1 MSKEVSSWDNIEQ
14 FLMGITETAE
24 YNAVEYLVFS
34 IRKNYLHYLSG
45 SRIKQFKIPPYLEPL
60 VETVID
66 RLNDSG
72 IRADEMLQYMLDN
85 DINNWIHYYAY
96 TFIIPASKKEMA
108 DYVKSLD
115 ELFALVLTAYIL
127 DTFRENR
134 IDIRII
140 VDNEVLEHETNQYG
154 LSIVNGVEFKR
165 DYFVFEDKAYMY
177 SILTNTNVIEF
188 TDSMPGFAKI
198 ITEKIESGDILL
210 RLDERLALPLD
221 QAITYSTLNF
231 EKFYGPQFHFKDTM
245 LSKAKTIIV
254 HIDNESCDKLLMV
267 VKQDYDSISYK
278 KFLHIEIETLPYR
291 DNESTSNY
299 CITTFLH
306 GMYYPEDDYFTH
318 IDCTKNQYQL
328 SDYLKKYSEETEE
341 ISVDFYTEKDLHYK
355 IWCVENGE
363 YSKQVWYELMMVSL
377 PKRYQTLLDEI
388 LK

>member
-1 MSKEVSSWDNIEQ
+1 MSKDISSQDNIEQ
-14 FLMGITETAE
+14 FLMEITETAE

-45 SRIKQFKIPPYLEPL
+45 SRIKQFEIPSYLESL

-66 RLNDSG
+66 RFNDSG
-72 IRADEMLQYMLDN
+72 IRANDMLQYMLDN

-127 DTFRENR
+127 DTFRANR

-154 LSIVNGVEFKR
+154 LSIVNGAEFKR
-165 DYFVFEDKAYMY
+165 DYFIFEDKVYMY

-188 TDSMPGFAKI
+188 ADSMPGFAKI

-210 RLDERLALPLD
+210 RLDERLSLPLD

-231 EKFYGPQFHFKDTM
+231 EKFYGPQFHFKDSI
-245 LSKAKTIIV
+245 LKKAKTIIV
-254 HIDNESCDKLLMV
+254 HIDTESCDKLLMV
-267 VKQDYDSISYK
+267 VKQDYDSVNNK
-278 KFLHIEIETLPYR
+278 KFMYIEIETLPYR
-291 DNESTSNY
+291 GNESTSNY

-306 GMYYPEDDYFTH
+306 GMYYPDEDYFTH
-318 IDCTKNQYQL
+318 IDYTKNQYPL
-328 SDYLKKYSEETEE
+328 ADYLKKYSEETEE

-355 IWCVENGE
+355 IWCVENGQ
-363 YSKQVWYELMMVSL
+363 YSRQVWYELMMVSL
-377 PKRYQTLLDEI
+377 PKRYQALLDEI

>member
-1 MSKEVSSWDNIEQ
+1 MDKEVFSEDEIEE
-14 FLMGITETAE
+14 FLMEITETGE
-24 YNAVEYLVFS
+24 YKAIEFLILS
-34 IRKNYLHYLSG
+34 IRKNYLHYLSS
-45 SRIKQFKIPPYLEPL
+45 SRLKQFEIPTYLEPL
-60 VETVID
+60 VNIVID
-66 RLNDSG
+66 RFNAAGMSASG
-72 IRADEMLQYMLDN
+72 MLQYMLEHDA
-85 DINNWIHYYAY
+85 NNWVHYYVY
-96 TFIIPASKKEMA
+96 TFIIPASKKDMSE
-108 DYVKSLD
+108 YVKSVE
-115 ELFALVLTAYIL
+115 ELFALVLTGYIL
-127 DTFRENR
+127 DTFRITR
-134 IDIRII
+134 VDIRDI
-140 VDNEVLEHETNQYG
+140 VDNEVLNHERNQYG

-165 DYFVFEDKAYMY
+165 DYFIFEDKAYMY

-267 VKQDYDSISYK
+267 VKQDYDSISHK

-291 DNESTSNY
+291 DNDSTSNY

-306 GMYYPEDDYFTH
+306 GMYYPEDDCFTH
-318 IDCTKNQYQL
+318 IDCTKNQYPL
-328 SDYLKKYSEETEE
+328 SDYYKKYSEETEE

-355 IWCVENGE
+355 IWCVENGQ

>member
-1 MSKEVSSWDNIEQ
+1 MGKEVSSQDNIEQ
-14 FLMGITETAE
+14 FLMEITETAE

-34 IRKNYLHYLSG
+34 IRKNYLHYLSS
-45 SRIKQFKIPPYLEPL
+45 SRIKQFEIPPYLESL

-66 RLNDSG
+66 RFNDSG

-85 DINNWIHYYAY
+85 DINNWIHYYVY
-96 TFIIPASKKEMA
+96 TFIIPASKKEMV
-108 DYVKSLD
+108 DYIKSLD

-127 DTFRENR
+127 DTFRANR

-165 DYFVFEDKAYMY
+165 DYFIFEDKVYMY

-188 TDSMPGFAKI
+188 ADSMPGFAKI

-231 EKFYGPQFHFKDTM
+231 EKFYGPQFHFTDTM
-245 LSKAKTIIV
+245 LKKAKTIIV
-254 HIDNESCDKLLMV
+254 HIDTESCDKLLMV
-267 VKQDYDSISYK
+267 VKQDYDSLSNR

-318 IDCTKNQYQL
+318 IDCTKNQYAL

-341 ISVDFYTEKDLHYK
+341 ISVDFYTKKDLHYK
-355 IWCVENGE
+355 IWCVENGQ
-363 YSKQVWYELMMVSL
+363 YSKKVWYELMMVSL